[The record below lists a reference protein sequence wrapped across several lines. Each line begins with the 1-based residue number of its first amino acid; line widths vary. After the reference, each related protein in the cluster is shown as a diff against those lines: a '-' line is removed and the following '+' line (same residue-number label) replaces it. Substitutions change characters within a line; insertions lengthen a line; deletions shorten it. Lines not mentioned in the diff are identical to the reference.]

1 MKNVTIKIFSM
12 LLMLMYFS
20 PILAQVGVGKLS
32 GKVVDANTRE
42 ALIGANVVILNTDQG
57 AATNVDGEYFVLNI
71 TPGTY
76 DVKVSYVGYA
86 PKTLKGVRVVAGITY
101 ELNVELSTDFT
112 LPEIVVQDKKF
123 FEEKTTNT
131 VKVID
136 SDQIARIPVKG
147 VQNIAALQAGVVVQ
161 EGSGGVE
168 GNATINI
175 RGGRGSEVLYIIDG
189 VVQNNVYNRGTTTQV
204 SNASIEQLSFQVGGY
219 EAKYGQAQSGII
231 NVTTKSGKPNYNILV
246 DAAASSLT
254 ETFPDK
260 YGFNEYTATFSGPII
275 PGIPEHTIFIS
286 GERGWYKD
294 ADRSAIEL
302 EFPSISTTYET
313 LPNNAASVWRFSGRT
328 NHRLGDFTV
337 NLGAIYN
344 SRLAKEFAM
353 RMAKQNSQFFTE
365 FTQDNLS
372 LSTKIT
378 QTVSGSTFWNL
389 NLGYRTFEQERY
401 NPYFKRDLEAY
412 GDSAIWA
419 ERFGITLLGNGQ
431 TTRTTDEYGVFRPY
445 GYTGFT
451 SGFYQIRENDALTAD
466 FDFTSQVS
474 NHLLELGGG
483 LQSTTDRFFSI
494 WAYQLKGQSTNLPE
508 EQRYANLTPNVY
520 GYDVTGKNKIGT
532 DFTSSDPNFPYL
544 LQRPRKPLIAYAYAQ
559 DRFELEDLVI
569 NVGIRMDYFDLKAYE
584 FKDPALPYAG
594 GLNPNGWDN
603 EDFDLRKPEV
613 LFSPRIGLG
622 FPVTQSTVFH
632 AQYGKFIQ
640 IPELNDVYFGPYD
653 FEDWTS
659 FSPQDASNGSI
670 QREETTQYEV
680 GFRQVLGDVAALNI
694 TLFYKNIL
702 GLVNTSQFQFRRTD
716 GGQIIN
722 GISRQ
727 NADFGTTKGLAFSLD
742 ITRLNYLSISAQYT
756 YAIAEGTG
764 SSTSSSQTAVFRNND
779 NLAPKVIAPLAFDQR
794 HTAVVNLDFYVPEGE
809 LGFLELFNAN
819 FLLSYNSGRPYTPMD
834 KWNLIG
840 DNGIIAQTR
849 GYVNSTYGPSTF
861 RIDMKIEKSF
871 AFENFRISPYLW
883 IENLLDVDNATAV
896 YRSTGSAYT
905 TDWLNTEEGKAII
918 ANVGEG
924 YAQDYHSLEMNPANF
939 GIPRTIRLGLK
950 VNFSTLPL

>member
-20 PILAQVGVGKLS
+20 PVLAQTGVGKLS
-32 GKVVDANTRE
+32 GKVTDASTRE

-123 FEEKTTNT
+123 FEEKATNT

-147 VQNIAALQAGVVVQ
+147 VQNIAALQAGVVVS
-161 EGSGGVE
+161 EGSGGAE

-175 RGGRGSEVLYIIDG
+175 RGGRGSEVLYIVDG
-189 VVQNNVYNRGTTTQV
+189 VVQNNAYNRGSVTQV
-204 SNASIEQLSFQVGGY
+204 SNAAIEQLSFQVGGY

-246 DAAASSLT
+246 DVVSSSLS
-254 ETFPDK
+254 ETFPDQ
-260 YGFNEYTATFSGPII
+260 YGFNEYTATLSGPII
-275 PGIPEHTIFIS
+275 PGIPEHTIFLS

-294 ADRSAIEL
+294 ADRSAVTMN
-302 EFPSISTTYET
+302 FPSIDKTYDYW
-313 LPNNAASVWRFSGRT
+313 PNNNASVWRFSGKT

-344 SRLAKEFAM
+344 SRLGKELVM
-353 RMAKQNSQFFTE
+353 RYVKQNSQFFTE

-372 LSTKIT
+372 LSGKVS

-389 NLGYRTFEQERY
+389 NLGYRTFNQERY

-412 GDSAIWA
+412 GDSALWA
-419 ERFGITLLGNGQ
+419 QKFGVTLLGDGQ
-431 TTRTTDEYGVFRPY
+431 STRTADANGVFRPY
-445 GYTGFT
+445 GYTSFT
-451 SGFYQIRENDALTAD
+451 SGFYQMRENDALTLD

-483 LQSTTDRFFSI
+483 LQSITDRFFSV
-494 WAYQLKGQSTNLPE
+494 WAFQLKGQSTSLSE
-508 EQRYANLTPNVY
+508 EQRYANLAPTVY
-520 GYDVTGKNKIGT
+520 GYDVTGKSKIGT

-544 LQRPRKPLIAYAYAQ
+544 LQRPRKPLIAYTYIQ

-569 NVGIRMDYFDLKAYE
+569 NVGLRMDYFDLKSYE
-584 FKDPALPYAG
+584 FKNPAVPFAG

-603 EDFDLRKPEV
+603 EDFELKKAEV
-613 LFSPRIGLG
+613 KFSPRIGLG

-640 IPELNDVYFGPYD
+640 IPELVDMYAGPYD
-653 FEDWTS
+653 YEDWLTY
-659 FSPQDASNGSI
+659 SPQDGFNGALI
-670 QREETTQYEV
+670 QEETTQYEV
-680 GFRQVLGDVAALNI
+680 GFRQVLGNVAALNI
-694 TLFYKNIL
+694 TLFYKNIQ
-702 GLVNTSQFQFRRTD
+702 GLVNTSDFQFQRTE
-716 GGQIIN
+716 GGAIIN
-722 GISRQ
+722 GINRF

-756 YAIAEGTG
+756 YAVAEGTG

-779 NLAPKVIAPLAFDQR
+779 NLAPKVIAPLSFDQR
-794 HTAVVNLDFYVPEGE
+794 HTAVINVDFYVPEGE
-809 LGFLELFNAN
+809 LGFFELFNAN
-819 FLLSYNSGRPYTPMD
+819 FIFSFNSGRPYTPMD

-840 DNGIIAQTR
+840 DNGIISQTR
-849 GYVNSTYGPSTF
+849 GYINSAYSPSNF
-861 RIDMKIEKSF
+861 RIDMKIEKAITF
-871 AFENFRISPYLW
+871 DNFRISPYIW
-883 IENLLDVDNATAV
+883 IENLLDSDNITGV
-896 YRSTGSAYT
+896 WRSTGSPYT
-905 TDWLNTEEGKAII
+905 TDWLNTEEGKAI
-918 ANVGEG
+918 ATNLGEG
-924 YAQDYHSLEMNPANF
+924 YEQDYKSLEVNPGNF

-950 VNFSTLPL
+950 INFSTIPL